1 MSKQKKVDS
10 KNQIVSE
17 KSVSDYLALHP
28 NFFEN
33 QPDLL
38 KSLNLSHAS
47 GGAVSLIERQIT
59 ILRQKEISLQNQL
72 NQFISVA
79 RANDII
85 SKKIYGFTIEL
96 FATTNLDETLRTIK
110 NNMMNNFD
118 DNESVLIIFD
128 RKNSLNKDLSD
139 NFFHILSETNESLI
153 PFNRFLEK
161 KEVFCGKVSLEQSN
175 FLFKENAHKI
185 KSIALIPIGIDN
197 QIGFLAIGNN
207 DLNHFHPGMSIDF
220 LKHIGDLLA
229 SALKRYF

>member
-1 MSKQKKVDS
+1 MSAQKKVDS

-17 KSVSDYLALHP
+17 KSVSDYLSLHP

-33 QPDLL
+33 QQDLL

-110 NNMMNNFD
+110 NNLINNFD
-118 DNESVLIIFD
+118 DNESALIIFD
-128 RKNSLNKDLSD
+128 RKNNLNKDLSD

-161 KEVFCGKVSLEQSN
+161 KEIFCGKVSLEQSS

-185 KSIALIPIGIDN
+185 KSIALIPIGVDS